1 MPRKSALPTG
11 PPCCSGR
18 SGRRT
23 WRRSARPAQGRGWS
37 SFSFFNCSLVLIYE
51 QGRQLT
57 QREGAGFLRSARS
70 RRAGVLEVR
79 QAESDAAM
87 REKPSQNA
95 VDIAGIA
102 QGEEDFELTGT
113 TKIFVGIARPPRG
126 HTGCGRNER
135 IRLIA
140 RQIVQPGPPMGTA
153 DAVMHR
159 AHHAHPAGQSRA
171 RGAVASAFSIFYMK
185 GRIFP

>member
-1 MPRKSALPTG
+1 
-11 PPCCSGR
+11 
-18 SGRRT
+18 
-23 WRRSARPAQGRGWS
+23 
-37 SFSFFNCSLVLIYE
+37 LIYE

-57 QREGAGFLRSARS
+57 QREGAGYLRSARS

-159 AHHAHPAGQSRA
+159 AHHAHPAEQSRA